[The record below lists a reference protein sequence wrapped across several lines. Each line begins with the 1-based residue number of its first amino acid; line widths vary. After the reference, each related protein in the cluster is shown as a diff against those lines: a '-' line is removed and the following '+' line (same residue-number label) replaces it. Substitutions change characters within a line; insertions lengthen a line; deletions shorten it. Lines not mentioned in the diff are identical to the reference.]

1 VSETATPGDSTSL
14 VRGIGLAQATALNM
28 IDMIGVGPF
37 ITIPL
42 MIATM
47 HGPQAMLGWILG
59 AVLVVCDGMVWAE
72 LGAAMPQAGGPVR
85 YLRAMYPGRAG
96 RWLSFLFV
104 WQLTFSAPLSMASGC
119 IGFAQY
125 AGYLWPSLMQ
135 TITSTKIPISI
146 PGIGT
151 TTIEFTITYGTFVAM
166 GVAAFAVLLLYRRI
180 TVIGRMAAFLWIGVV
195 GTTLWIIAS
204 GVTHFNAAQAFT
216 FPPGA
221 WDLSPAFFTG
231 LGAALLIAVYDY
243 WGYYNVCYLG
253 AEIRDPARVIPRA
266 ILLSIAGVAVLY
278 LTMNI
283 TILGAMPWQDVEK
296 SKFIASDFMQRIW
309 GPGAGVVVTVLMLW
323 TAFASVFS
331 LLLGYSRVPYAAA
344 VEGDY
349 FPAFAR
355 VHPVHAFPYVS
366 LLVLGGMAILFCLFR
381 LADVVTALVVI
392 RIIVQFLAQTL
403 GIIVL
408 RSRRPD
414 VPRPFRMWL
423 YPIPALLAFAGFV
436 YVVIMRPKSIVQ
448 IRLAL
453 LVVVAGT
460 ILYWIR
466 RRNERPAV

>member
-1 VSETATPGDSTSL
+1 
-14 VRGIGLAQATALNM
+14 M

-42 MIATM
+42 LVATM
-47 HGPQAMLGWILG
+47 HGPQAMLGWVLG
-59 AVLVVCDGMVWAE
+59 ALLVTCDGLVWAE
-72 LGAAMPQAGGPVR
+72 LGASMPEAGGPVR
-85 YLRAMYPGRAG
+85 YLRTMYGPRVG

-125 AGYLWPSLMQ
+125 AAYLWPGLSTTLLSYKIALGLPIIGV
-135 TITSTKIPISI
+135 TGIDFAITR
-146 PGIGT
+146 
-151 TTIEFTITYGTFVAM
+151 GTFVAM
-166 GVAAFAVLLLYRRI
+166 GTAALAVLLLYRRI
-180 TVIGRMAAFLWIGVV
+180 TVVGRLAALLWVGVV
-195 GTTLWIIAS
+195 GTTLWIIVS
-204 GVTHFNAAQAFT
+204 GFGHFSAARAFS

-221 WDLSPAFFTG
+221 WTLSSDFFTG

-266 ILLSIAGVAVLY
+266 ILLSIAGVALLY
-278 LTMNI
+278 FTMNI
-283 TILGAMPWQDVEK
+283 TILGAMPWQEVEQ

-309 GPGAGVVVTVLMLW
+309 GPGAGVIVTVLMLW

-344 VEGDY
+344 IDGD
-349 FPAFAR
+349 FFRAFAR

-392 RIIVQFLAQTL
+392 RIIVQFLAQTI

-408 RSRRPD
+408 RSRRPE

-453 LVVVAGT
+453 LVVAAGT

-466 RRNERPAV
+466 RRHERRAHSPAPAENP

>member
-1 VSETATPGDSTSL
+1 M
-14 VRGIGLAQATALNM
+14 ATAA
-28 IDMIGVGPF
+28 V
-37 ITIPL
+37 
-42 MIATM
+42 AT
-47 HGPQAMLGWILG
+47 
-59 AVLVVCDGMVWAE
+59 
-72 LGAAMPQAGGPVR
+72 
-85 YLRAMYPGRAG
+85 
-96 RWLSFLFV
+96 
-104 WQLTFSAPLSMASGC
+104 
-119 IGFAQY
+119 
-125 AGYLWPSLMQ
+125 
-135 TITSTKIPISI
+135 
-146 PGIGT
+146 
-151 TTIEFTITYGTFVAM
+151 
-166 GVAAFAVLLLYRRI
+166 LLLYRRI
-180 TVIGRMAAFLWIGVV
+180 TVIGRLAAFLWIGVI
-195 GTTLWIIAS
+195 GTTLWIIVS
-204 GVTHFNAAQAFT
+204 GLSHFSAARAFS

-221 WDLSPAFFTG
+221 WTLSPDFFTG

-253 AEIRDPARVIPRA
+253 AEIRNPARVIPRA
-266 ILLSIAGVAVLY
+266 ILLSIAGVALLY

-283 TILGAMPWQDVEK
+283 TILGAMPWQEVEQ

-309 GPGAGVVVTVLMLW
+309 GPGAGIVVTVLMLW

-423 YPIPALLAFAGFV
+423 YPVPALLAFAGFV
-436 YVVIMRPKSIVQ
+436 YVVVMRPKSIVQ

-453 LVVVAGT
+453 LVVAAGS